1 MKGFKEFCETDLHE
15 VDSLQTRMKKR
26 ASFRKNKNKILRARK
41 KAAKRVII
49 DPKKLMNRA
58 RKQAR
63 NILIKKIIK
72 NKDKADL
79 GIGLKKDIE
88 KRLAK
93 KQAVIAKIAKKLL
106 PKVRQKELTKK
117 RKKPVKSG
125 LEMKK

>member
-1 MKGFKEFCETDLHE
+1 MKSFKEFCETDLHE

-49 DPKKLMNRA
+49 DPTKLMKRA